1 MRLHVVTGK
10 GGTGKSTVAAAL
22 ALGLAS
28 QGKNVLLC
36 EVEGRQGIAR
46 MFDVDPLPYEERR
59 IATGLRHDGRPP
71 GVVHALH
78 IDPES
83 ALLEYLAMYY
93 KLGRAGR
100 ALDRFGV
107 IEFATTIAP
116 GVRDVLLT
124 GKVFEAV
131 QRNSRNKSAIR
142 YDAVVLDAP
151 PTGRITQFL
160 NVNEEL
166 AGLAKVGPIKSQSD
180 TVMTLFRSP
189 RTAVH
194 LVTVLEE
201 MPVQE
206 TADGIA
212 ELERARLPG
221 GRRSSSTR
229 CARATS
235 RPVSSSP
242 PGPAGSTRRAVAA
255 DLKEAG
261 IDVDDGL
268 VDGTARRGQRPRRD
282 AAPSRTPSGPWSPGS
297 GRRRTSCPGW
307 PAASTSAVS
316 TSSPPASRS
325 RASHEDHR
333 MKSRTRVGPLATSPG
348 PAPAMD
354 VDAPDR
360 RPPHRHHRL
369 LRLGRR
375 RQDDHLGGARAAS
388 GGARPQGRRAHDRP
402 GPPTR
407 PVDGHRAARQHAP
420 AGHRPA
426 HQREGQPQAAAAST
440 R

>member
-1 MRLHVVTGK
+1 MSDWPQVRLHVVTGK

-22 ALGLAS
+22 ALALAGG
-28 QGKNVLLC
+28 GKRVLLC

-59 IATGLRHDGRPP
+59 LATGLPDAEGRT

-131 QRNSRNKSAIR
+131 RRNSRNKRAIQ

-151 PTGRITQFL
+151 PTGRIAQFL
-160 NVNEEL
+160 NVSNEL

-180 TVMTLFRSP
+180 TMMTLFRSP
-189 RTAVH
+189 QTAVH

-206 TADGIA
+206 TADGIG
-212 ELERARLPG
+212 ELRSIKLPVG
-221 GRRSSSTR
+221 GVVVNMIRPQDLSAKELKD
-229 CARATS
+229 ARAGS
-235 RPVSSSP
+235 LDRAAVEKQLQ
-242 PGPAGSTRRAVAA
+242 AG
-255 DLKEAG
+255 G
-261 IDVDDGL
+261 IEVDDAL
-268 VDGTARRGQRPRRD
+268 VDGLLTEARDHAERRALEDSQRAVVGKLDVPTYELPR
-282 AAPSRTPSGPWSPGS
+282 
-297 GRRRTSCPGW
+297 
-307 PAASTSAVS
+307 
-316 TSSPPASRS
+316 
-325 RASHEDHR
+325 
-333 MKSRTRVGPLATSPG
+333 L
-348 PAPAMD
+348 
-354 VDAPDR
+354 
-360 RPPHRHHRL
+360 
-369 LRLGRR
+369 
-375 RQDDHLGGARAAS
+375 
-388 GGARPQGRRAHDRP
+388 PQGIDLGALYEM
-402 GPPTR
+402 
-407 PVDGHRAARQHAP
+407 
-420 AGHRPA
+420 AGLMRDQGLA
-426 HQREGQPQAAAAST
+426 
-440 R
+440 

>member
-1 MRLHVVTGK
+1 MSTSAPGPTSAADWSRVRLHVVTGK

-28 QGKNVLLC
+28 HGRNVLLC

-59 IATGLRHDGRPP
+59 VATGLHHDGRPP
-71 GVVHALH
+71 GTVHALH
-78 IDPES
+78 IDAES

-107 IEFATTIAP
+107 VEFATTIAP

-131 QRNSRNKSAIR
+131 QRNSRNRGAMR

-151 PTGRITQFL
+151 PTGRITRFL

-166 AGLAKVGPIKSQSD
+166 AGLAKVGPIKGQAD

-212 ELERARLPG
+212 ELEKARLPVGAVVVNQVRRKDIAAPDLEAALAGTLDTARVASELAEAGVDVGAGLVDGLVDEARDHAVRRALEDDQRKVVAELGRPTYELPRLPG
-221 GRRSSSTR
+221 GIDL
-229 CARATS
+229 
-235 RPVSSSP
+235 
-242 PGPAGSTRRAVAA
+242 GGLYELAG
-255 DLKEAG
+255 DLKEQ
-261 IDVDDGL
+261 GL
-268 VDGTARRGQRPRRD
+268 A
-282 AAPSRTPSGPWSPGS
+282 
-297 GRRRTSCPGW
+297 
-307 PAASTSAVS
+307 
-316 TSSPPASRS
+316 
-325 RASHEDHR
+325 
-333 MKSRTRVGPLATSPG
+333 
-348 PAPAMD
+348 
-354 VDAPDR
+354 
-360 RPPHRHHRL
+360 
-369 LRLGRR
+369 
-375 RQDDHLGGARAAS
+375 
-388 GGARPQGRRAHDRP
+388 
-402 GPPTR
+402 
-407 PVDGHRAARQHAP
+407 
-420 AGHRPA
+420 
-426 HQREGQPQAAAAST
+426 
-440 R
+440 

>member
-1 MRLHVVTGK
+1 MAASKDLPDWSRVRLHVVTGK

-28 QGKNVLLC
+28 HGRQVLLC

-46 MFDVDPLPYEERR
+46 MFDVDPLPYQERR
-59 IATGLRHDGRPP
+59 IATGLHHEGRPP

-83 ALLEYLAMYY
+83 ALMEYLAMYY

-131 QRNSRNKSAIR
+131 QRNSRNRNAIR

-160 NVNEEL
+160 NVNGEL
-166 AGLAKVGPIKSQSD
+166 AGLAKVGPIKGQAD

-189 RTAVH
+189 RTLVH

-206 TADGIA
+206 TADGIV
-212 ELERARLPG
+212 ELREARLPVGAVVVNQVRPRDLGGADLQAALSGRLDAARIEADLAAAGLGG
-221 GRRSSSTR
+221 GRALASGLVAE
-229 CARATS
+229 ARDHAE
-235 RPVSSSP
+235 
-242 PGPAGSTRRAVAA
+242 RRALEDAQRAVVDDLGLPVVELPRLASGMDLGGLYELAA
-255 DLKEAG
+255 DLKTQ
-261 IDVDDGL
+261 GL
-268 VDGTARRGQRPRRD
+268 A
-282 AAPSRTPSGPWSPGS
+282 
-297 GRRRTSCPGW
+297 
-307 PAASTSAVS
+307 
-316 TSSPPASRS
+316 
-325 RASHEDHR
+325 
-333 MKSRTRVGPLATSPG
+333 
-348 PAPAMD
+348 
-354 VDAPDR
+354 
-360 RPPHRHHRL
+360 
-369 LRLGRR
+369 
-375 RQDDHLGGARAAS
+375 
-388 GGARPQGRRAHDRP
+388 
-402 GPPTR
+402 
-407 PVDGHRAARQHAP
+407 
-420 AGHRPA
+420 
-426 HQREGQPQAAAAST
+426 
-440 R
+440 